1 MELHEVRHSMR
12 VPAEAVAEE
21 APPPAAAAKGGV
33 ALEDSDNGLEPRSL
47 NDSFTQTG
55 EEGEEGA
62 SGGNA
67 PPPPPPSAPLNSGG
81 GTGLDGIRRGFA
93 DLRSYLDQR
102 LGAIENLLAVQDRGS
117 GAAQVEDVRLLLLT
131 VFEAAGERAKAL

>member
-1 MELHEVRHSMR
+1 MGG
-12 VPAEAVAEE
+12 AESPRAG
-21 APPPAAAAKGGV
+21 KGGA

-55 EEGEEGA
+55 EEEGEEENAGEEEGGA

-67 PPPPPPSAPLNSGG
+67 PSGPLDSGG